1 MNNFDA
7 RVIAITVFLLTLSIA
22 CECKNFGYSR
32 FSWKTRTK
40 GLSKLSST
48 IDTIQTGN
56 DINTQVNAV
65 PSLKGVKT
73 KIIQLISPNS
83 IEAVQLRHIEVET
96 HEMAVFCKSLL
107 INNSIPLSDVGSN
120 SQSFRW
126 DFVSLAANISRCD
139 RSKVVGGDLGWVF
152 LDQLGRSNS
161 DDLLEYL
168 SQEATM
174 LQKGVCRHEI
184 CTGLDYFRLNEIFAM
199 Q

>member
-1 MNNFDA
+1 MMMIMNNFDA
-7 RVIAITVFLLTLSIA
+7 RAIIVLLTLLIT

-32 FSWKTRTK
+32 FSWKITRTK

-48 IDTIQTGN
+48 IDTKQTGN
-56 DINTQVNAV
+56 DINTQVNTV

-120 SQSFRW
+120 NQSFRW
-126 DFVSLAANISRCD
+126 DFVSLAANISRCE

-152 LDQLGRSNS
+152 LDQMGKSNS
-161 DDLLEYL
+161 DDLLASL
-168 SQEATM
+168 AQEATM
-174 LQKGVCRHEI
+174 LQKGVCPHEI
-184 CTGLDYFRLNEIFAM
+184 CTSLMTSD
-199 Q
+199 